1 MARVMIV
8 DDADFM
14 RTMIRHIVLEM
25 GHDVT
30 AEASTGEEAVR
41 LYREHRPDLVTMD
54 ITMPDVNGITVA
66 TQILDFD
73 PAAKIIM
80 CSAMGQHR
88 MMLDAIQAGAK
99 DFIIK
104 PLIKDRV
111 IESIQNVLSQRSV
124 S

>member
-1 MARVMIV
+1 MAAVMIV
-8 DDADFM
+8 DDAVFM

-25 GHDVT
+25 GHDVV
-30 AEASTGEEAVR
+30 AEAGAGEEAVR

-54 ITMPDVNGITVA
+54 ITMPDMNGITVA
-66 TQILDFD
+66 THILDFD

-88 MMLDAIQAGAK
+88 MVLDAIQAGAK

-111 IESIQNVLSQRSV
+111 IESIQNVLSQRNIS
-124 S
+124 